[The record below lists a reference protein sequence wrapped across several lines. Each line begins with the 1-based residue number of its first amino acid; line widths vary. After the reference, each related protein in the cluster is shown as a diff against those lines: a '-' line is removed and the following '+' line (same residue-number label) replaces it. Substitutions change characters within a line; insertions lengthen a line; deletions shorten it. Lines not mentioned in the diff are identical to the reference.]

1 MDVQYYPSGLT
12 EATGPPLVAS
22 LKHATY
28 TMLRK
33 LKQWF
38 IDGELAAVARDL
50 DRVGDSVVTASGRL
64 ELLEGRF
71 QRLQN
76 RLQMRMARAELTGDR
91 DAQILRDIQARRGN
105 HEDDWEQHPPGDR
118 DW

>member
-1 MDVQYYPSGLT
+1 MFRKVRQWFVDA
-12 EATGPPLVAS
+12 ELVAV
-22 LKHATY
+22 
-28 TMLRK
+28 
-33 LKQWF
+33 
-38 IDGELAAVARDL
+38 GRDL
-50 DRVGDSVVTASGRL
+50 DRVGDTLQTGLAKL

-91 DAQILRDIQARRGN
+91 DAEILADIKRAGRGN
-105 HEDDWEQHPPGDR
+105 GGRQQFDDAP